1 MPLIQQVAEQIK
13 KHGMV
18 TGGET
23 VVVGVSGG
31 PDSVA
36 LLHILCRLKESL
48 NIRLVVAH
56 LNHCFRGAEADADA
70 RFVRELAE
78 HLRLEAHVESR
89 DVPAYCVE
97 RGISAQV
104 AAREVRYSFL
114 SEVAVKT
121 GAAKVALG
129 HHADD
134 QAETI
139 LLHLI
144 RGTGTG
150 GLRGMLPVRDNFFI
164 RPLLTVRRRDIEAY
178 CRRHGLAVR
187 HDSSNAQ
194 PKYLRNR
201 VRLELAPLLEK
212 NYNPNWV
219 ETVNRLGEILR
230 EEDEYLEQQADQVYR
245 RIRLGPGG
253 NTVRL
258 NRERL
263 LACPGALTRRV
274 IRRAWAE
281 LCGDSGDLEFKH
293 IDKVLEIIKGGG
305 GRRQIALP
313 RSVILISNYDLV
325 ELTLDRKNEGVPFY
339 QYCLK
344 VPGITTIPE
353 TGVSIG
359 AQVIPVHEAGDPS
372 GLGPCEAL
380 LDYDRLSR
388 PLVVRRRLDGDRF
401 APLGLEGS
409 VKLKKFFIDQK
420 VPREV
425 RDYIPLVVSGGDIVW
440 VAGLRPGERW
450 KITGDT
456 TNCLRLYIAGY
467 GKNFDICHHRGD

>member
-13 KHGMV
+13 KHSMV

-36 LLHILCRLKESL
+36 LLHILYRLKESL

-56 LNHCFRGAEADADA
+56 LNHCFRGAEAEADA
-70 RFVRELAE
+70 GYVRELAGQ
-78 HLRLEAHVESR
+78 LKLEAYVESR
-89 DVPAYCVE
+89 DVPAYSVE

-104 AAREVRYSFL
+104 AAREVRYGFL
-114 SEVAVKT
+114 SEVAVRT

-150 GLRGMLPVRDNFFI
+150 GLRGMLPVRDEFFI

-178 CRRHGLAVR
+178 CRHHGLAVR
-187 HDSSNAQ
+187 YDSSNTQ
-194 PKYLRNR
+194 TKYLRNR

-230 EEDEYLEQQADQVYR
+230 EEDDYLEQQADRYYR
-245 RIRLGPGG
+245 RIKQGPGDS
-253 NTVRL
+253 TVYL

-263 LACPGALTRRV
+263 LACPAALRRRV
-274 IRRAWAE
+274 IRKAWSE

-305 GRRQIALP
+305 GRRQFALP
-313 RSVILISNYDLV
+313 RGVIFISGYGLV
-325 ELTLDRKNEGVPFY
+325 ELTLDHKNEGVPFY

-344 VPGITTIPE
+344 VPGVTTIPE

-359 AQVIPVHEAGDPS
+359 ARVIPAHEAGDPS
-372 GLGPCEAL
+372 SLDPCEAL
-380 LDYDRLSR
+380 LDFDRLTH
-388 PLVVRRRLDGDRF
+388 PLVVRRRLNGDRF
-401 APLGLEGS
+401 EPLGLEGS
-409 VKLKKFFIDQK
+409 VKLKKFFIDHK
-420 VPREV
+420 VPRQY
-425 RDYIPLVVSGGDIVW
+425 RDYIPLVASGSDIVW

-450 KITGDT
+450 KVTEQT
-456 TNCLRLYIAGY
+456 TTCLRLHIANTGLMD
-467 GKNFDICHHRGD
+467 KFFAQ